1 MEIERKFLVKV
12 MPDLSHIAPIEME
25 RYYLPAET
33 NEEIRIQRVG
43 ASYSYERKIAI
54 SVRGRSKE
62 IRRLTKSEYDDLKTR
77 ASSVVTRA
85 SYSLGSGLSIKV
97 YGDQFEGLVRAEQE
111 FESERRADAYT
122 PESWMGKEI
131 TDTPLGRDS
140 RLL

>member
-111 FESERRADAYT
+111 FESERQADAYT